1 MYYRKL
7 LLYVL
12 LLRSYVL
19 VYNSYTDRTPKH
31 TRAPFLNKIYH
42 YKVRLTRQH
51 AHETKFKTSISVYS
65 THTHARSQHK
75 HTTWAYTLAYLVVL
89 VAGSENLSYYYHSE
103 VSSLCK
109 LQALSP
115 NFLQI

>member
-1 MYYRKL
+1 MHMRQSL
-7 LLYVL
+7 
-12 LLRSYVL
+12 
-19 VYNSYTDRTPKH
+19 KH
-31 TRAPFLNKIYH
+31 QY
-42 YKVRLTRQH
+42 
-51 AHETKFKTSISVYS
+51 